1 MGEVNPNAAR
11 GLDKILQ
18 ACAQAIAP
26 YLAPYLEDHYKGNSD
41 DIDIGELASEVRY
54 ELDMSE
60 VASEVQSALDYY
72 DLYNELESY
81 VQDEIKDFFKHESF
95 TVTGSIKHT
104 PEG

>member
-1 MGEVNPNAAR
+1 M
-11 GLDKILQ
+11 
-18 ACAQAIAP
+18 
-26 YLAPYLEDHYKGNSD
+26 APYLEDHYQNNSEVD
-41 DIDIGELASEVRY
+41 VDISELANEVRY

-60 VASEVQSALDYY
+60 VASEVQGSLDYY

-81 VQDEIKDFFKHESF
+81 VQDEIRDFFKHESF